1 MKKLTSIIV
10 SVILIVSLLLT
21 GCFDS
26 ASKKAAEKAVDNMF
40 LAFMEFDFVKANK
53 YIDIENTLDLELDK
67 DTLSKENQELME
79 AMFKNLSYEILSS
92 KYIDINTV
100 EVTVG
105 ITNTDMA
112 PVLRD
117 FALALTEYAYSTAL
131 FDTET
136 TDYTDKIVDIF
147 IECLS
152 SEDTDTV
159 TFEVDIT
166 VKKVDGSW
174 QVQPTDTLK
183 NALLGGFL
191 DASKNN

>member
-10 SVILIVSLLLT
+10 SVILIMSLLLT
-21 GCFDS
+21 GCSDS

-40 LAFMEFDFVKANK
+40 LAFMEFDFAEANK

-117 FALALTEYAYSTAL
+117 FASALTEYAYSTAL

-159 TFEVDIT
+159 TFEVNIT